1 MDRDIRMGELNLY
14 GVYVPI
20 LLIQSI
26 LAYLLLQIV
35 MLATDRL
42 VDQGWIVWLGIFN
55 LCLYVLLLFLVHW
68 LFILSGI

>member
-1 MDRDIRMGELNLY
+1 MGELNLY

-42 VDQGWIVWLGIFN
+42 VDQGWIAWPCIFN
-55 LCLYVLLLFLVHW
+55 LCLYVLLIFLVHW

>member
-1 MDRDIRMGELNLY
+1 MGELNLY

-42 VDQGWIVWLGIFN
+42 VDHGSIAWPGIFN
-55 LCLYVLLLFLVHW
+55 LCLYVVLLFLVHW